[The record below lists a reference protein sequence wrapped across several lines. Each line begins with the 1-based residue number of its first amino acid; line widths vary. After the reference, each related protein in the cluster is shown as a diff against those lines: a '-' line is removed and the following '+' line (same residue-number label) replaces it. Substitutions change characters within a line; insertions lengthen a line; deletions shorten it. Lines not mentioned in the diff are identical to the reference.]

1 MDNCFEIFHSS
12 SLEHSLQHLPIT
24 PDKYHLGL
32 SDVVSE
38 IKQWKEKNQNMIKGI
53 FFFGLLR
60 TYCKLYIQEGRSCF
74 LPVTDS
80 M

>member
-1 MDNCFEIFHSS
+1 MDNGFEIFHSG
-12 SLEHSLQHLPIT
+12 SLVHSLQHLPIT

-38 IKQWKEKNQNMIKGI
+38 IKQWEEKNQSMIKGI
-53 FFFGLLR
+53 FFGLLR
-60 TYCKLYIQEGRSCF
+60 TYCKLYIHRGRPCF
-74 LPVTDS
+74 LPVTGP